1 MVKCPRERERERE
14 DEQLGHPQPWLEHL
28 QWTQHM
34 AVERTGGLELDI
46 LLLSLAVRSPGPQL

>member
-1 MVKCPRERERERE
+1 MVKCLRERERE